1 MGLSPAPASFF
12 NFLKYPFSHF
22 HIFHIQR
29 IINMDLLRFITC
41 GSVDDGKS
49 TLIGRLLYD
58 SDSVSLDVLAM
69 LEKRR
74 AGGDVDLALLTDGL
88 KAEREQGITI
98 DVAHK
103 YFTTPRRK
111 FIITDAPGHV
121 QYTRNM
127 VTGASNADLAIV
139 LVDARQGIIEQTR
152 RHTLLASLV
161 GIRHFVLAVNKM
173 DLVGYEESI
182 FRQIVADYQLIAG
195 RLHLPEV
202 VAIPLSALQ
211 GDNVVRPSRH
221 LPWYTGPSL
230 LDHLERVPAE
240 ADANPHE
247 PRFQVQYVIRPQTEE
262 LPDYRAYAG
271 RIQSGRYRAGE
282 RVRILPSGLE
292 TVLEAIE
299 VNQQEVAT
307 AEAPQSV
314 VLRLRDDVDVSR
326 GDSIVP
332 LSAPP
337 ALTRELEATLCWMDE
352 RPLKAG
358 RKLLIQHHAAVVKAA
373 VTTLVDRTN
382 VATFERVAADEAQLN
397 DIVRVRLK
405 TARPLVADTYRDNR
419 ATGAFILVEEQ
430 TGATL
435 AAGLITATDPE
446 AFAAPAENALAF
458 SI

>member
-1 MGLSPAPASFF
+1 
-12 NFLKYPFSHF
+12 
-22 HIFHIQR
+22 
-29 IINMDLLRFITC
+29 MDLLRFITC

-58 SDSVSLDVLAM
+58 SDSVSLDVLAT
-69 LEKRR
+69 LEKKRN
-74 AGGDVDLALLTDGL
+74 ATNSDSVDLALLTDGL

-139 LVDARQGIIEQTR
+139 LVDARQGVIEQTR
-152 RHTLLASLV
+152 RHTLLASLL
-161 GIRHFVLAVNKM
+161 GIRYFVLAVNKM
-173 DLVGYEESI
+173 DLVGNDEAVFE
-182 FRQIVADYQLIAG
+182 QIKADYEAIAQQLK
-195 RLHLPEV
+195 LPHV
-202 VAIPLSALQ
+202 IAIPLSALN
-211 GDNVVRPSRH
+211 GDNVVRHSPS
-221 LPWYTGPSL
+221 LPWYGGPTL
-230 LDHLERVPAE
+230 LQHLESVPAV

-262 LPDYRAYAG
+262 LPDYRGYAG
-271 RIQSGRYRAGE
+271 RIQSGVYRVGDKV
-282 RVRILPSGLE
+282 RVQPSGLE

-299 VNQQEVAT
+299 VSQQEVPS
-307 AEAPQSV
+307 AEAPQAV
-314 VLRLRDDVDVSR
+314 VLRLRDDIDISR

-332 LSAPP
+332 SNAHP
-337 ALTRELEATLCWMDE
+337 AVVRELEATLCWMDE

-358 RKLLIQHHAAVVKAA
+358 RKLLVQHHSAVVKAS
-373 VTTLVDRTN
+373 VTAILQKTN
-382 VATFERVAADEAQLN
+382 IETFERVGADEAKLN

-405 TARPLVADTYRDNR
+405 TAVPLVADEYRQNR
-419 ATGAFILVEEQ
+419 QTGAFILVDEQ

-435 AAGLITATDPE
+435 AAGLVTATDPE
-446 AFAAPAENALAF
+446 YFTQEVPLEPMF

>member
-1 MGLSPAPASFF
+1 
-12 NFLKYPFSHF
+12 
-22 HIFHIQR
+22 
-29 IINMDLLRFITC
+29 MDLLRFITC

-58 SDSVSLDVLAM
+58 SDSVSLDVLAT
-69 LEKRR
+69 LEKKRN
-74 AGGDVDLALLTDGL
+74 ATNSDSVDLALLTDGL

-139 LVDARQGIIEQTR
+139 LVDARQGVIEQTR
-152 RHTLLASLV
+152 RHTLLASLL
-161 GIRHFVLAVNKM
+161 GIRYFVLAVNKM
-173 DLVGYEESI
+173 DLVGNDEAVFE
-182 FRQIVADYQLIAG
+182 QIKADYEAIAQQLK
-195 RLHLPEV
+195 LPHV
-202 VAIPLSALQ
+202 IAIPLSALN
-211 GDNVVRPSRH
+211 GDNVVRHSPS
-221 LPWYTGPSL
+221 LPWYGGPTL
-230 LDHLERVPAE
+230 LQHLESVPAV

-262 LPDYRAYAG
+262 LPDYRGYAG
-271 RIQSGRYRAGE
+271 RIQSGVYRVGDKV
-282 RVRILPSGLE
+282 RVQPSGLE

-299 VNQQEVAT
+299 VSQQEVPS
-307 AEAPQSV
+307 AEAPQAV
-314 VLRLRDDVDVSR
+314 VLRLRDDIDISR

-332 LSAPP
+332 SNAHP
-337 ALTRELEATLCWMDE
+337 AVVRELEATLCWMDE

-358 RKLLIQHHAAVVKAA
+358 RKLLVQHHSAVVKAS
-373 VTTLVDRTN
+373 VTAILQKTN
-382 VATFERVAADEAQLN
+382 IETFERVGADEAKLN

-405 TARPLVADTYRDNR
+405 TAVPLVTDEYRQNR
-419 ATGAFILVEEQ
+419 QTGAFILVDEQ

-435 AAGLITATDPE
+435 AAGLVTATDPE
-446 AFAAPAENALAF
+446 YFTQEVPLEPVF

>member
-1 MGLSPAPASFF
+1 
-12 NFLKYPFSHF
+12 
-22 HIFHIQR
+22 
-29 IINMDLLRFITC
+29 MDLLRFITC

-58 SDSVSLDVLAM
+58 SDSVSLDVLATM
-69 LEKRR
+69 EKRR
-74 AGGDVDLALLTDGL
+74 ATTGGAVDLALLTDGL

-139 LVDARQGIIEQTR
+139 LVDARQGVIEQTR
-152 RHTLLASLV
+152 RHTLLASLL
-161 GIRHFVLAVNKM
+161 GIQHFVLAVNKL
-173 DLVGYEESI
+173 DLVGYDEST
-182 FRQIVADYQLIAG
+182 FERIVADYEIITAQLKLA
-195 RLHLPEV
+195 HV

-211 GDNVVRPSRH
+211 GDNVVRRSKH
-221 LPWYTGPSL
+221 MAWYQGPSL
-230 LDHLERVPAE
+230 LEHLESVPVA

-262 LPDYRAYAG
+262 LPDYRGYAG
-271 RIQSGRYRAGE
+271 RIQSGTYRAGD
-282 RVRILPSGLE
+282 RVRIWPSGLE

-299 VNQQEVAT
+299 VNQMEVAA
-307 AEAPQSV
+307 AEAPQAV

-326 GDSIVP
+326 GDTIVP
-332 LSAPP
+332 TSAHP
-337 ALTRELEATLCWMDE
+337 AVVREFEATLCWMDE
-352 RPLKAG
+352 KPLRAG
-358 RKLLIQHHAAVVKAA
+358 RKLLVQHHAAVVKAS
-373 VTTLVDRTN
+373 VTAILHKTN
-382 VATFERVAADEAQLN
+382 IETFESQGTDEAKLN

-405 TARPLVADTYRDNR
+405 TAGPLVADAYRQNR
-419 ATGAFILVEEQ
+419 VTGAFILVNEQ

-435 AAGLITATDPE
+435 AAGLIDTTDPE
-446 AFAAPAENALAF
+446 YFTQEVPAEAVF

>member
-1 MGLSPAPASFF
+1 
-12 NFLKYPFSHF
+12 
-22 HIFHIQR
+22 
-29 IINMDLLRFITC
+29 MDLLRFITC

-58 SDSVSLDVLAM
+58 SNSVSLDVLAT

-74 AGGDVDLALLTDGL
+74 ATNGGAVDLALLTDGL

-139 LVDARQGIIEQTR
+139 LVDARQGVIEQTR
-152 RHTLLASLV
+152 RHTLLASLL
-161 GIRHFVLAVNKM
+161 GIQHFVLAVNKL
-173 DLVGYEESI
+173 DLVGYDETV
-182 FRQIVADYQLIAG
+182 FQQIVADYHAVAQQLKLA
-195 RLHLPEV
+195 EV
-202 VAIPLSALQ
+202 VAIPLSALN
-211 GDNVVRPSRH
+211 GDNVVRRSKKIA
-221 LPWYTGPSL
+221 WYRGPSL
-230 LDHLERVPAE
+230 LEHLENVPA
-240 ADANPHE
+240 ATDANPHE
-247 PRFQVQYVIRPQTEE
+247 PRFQVQYVIRPQTEK
-262 LPDYRAYAG
+262 LPDYRGYAG
-271 RIQSGRYRAGE
+271 RVQSGTYRMGDK
-282 RVRILPSGLE
+282 VRIWPSGLE

-299 VNQQEVAT
+299 VNQRPVA
-307 AEAPQSV
+307 AAVAPQAV

-326 GDSIVP
+326 GDTIVP
-332 LSAPP
+332 ISAHP
-337 ALTRELEATLCWMDE
+337 AVVSELEATLCWMNE
-352 RPLKAG
+352 RPLRAG
-358 RKLLIQHHAAVVKAA
+358 RKLLVQHHAAVVKAS
-373 VTTLVDRTN
+373 VTAILQKIN
-382 VATFERVAADEAQLN
+382 IETFESEGTDEAKLN

-405 TARPLVADTYRDNR
+405 TALPLVADEYRQNR
-419 ATGAFILVEEQ
+419 VTGAFILVDEQ

-446 AFAAPAENALAF
+446 YFTQEVPAEAAF